1 MIGRRLQSLLR
12 ANRALLVVAGFLL
25 LWELASDIFQPPE
38 YLLPRPSL
46 VILELFARPQ
56 IYAWNGLYT
65 LP

>member
-38 YLLPRPSL
+38 YLLPGRRSSFSSCSL
-46 VILELFARPQ
+46 GRRSMLGTDSIR
-56 IYAWNGLYT
+56 
-65 LP
+65 